1 MMNQDTIRQAAILI
15 ASLDHTQAGALLQR
29 LDPVKA
35 DRIRQAVSNLSDED
49 LKSSRS
55 VIKEFLSDYTPN
67 AEKTS
72 PLTST
77 EQPAGTPPKTI
88 SEAAHS
94 PFREIPSFDFQFL
107 YHVSPPLIA
116 GFLAKLHKQI
126 AAAILTR
133 IPSDLSGV
141 VLSYLSSEQQSEI
154 LERISSSN
162 DCEFTQLQTVTRLL
176 KDCLIHIGESE
187 TRVPPQLA
195 AQTIEQA
202 AKDNFLHRT
211 LTDIESNGTELSRL
225 EHLHARKRQAG
236 PIDACSRSLL
246 QETQTIRNETLRF
259 EDIVLLNDNSLA
271 KLFHHIDHNTLL
283 LALAGAPGEVVQRV
297 MSPLNGRQAARFT
310 EKLEQIAGVSL
321 QQIENAQEFIASEAT
336 RMAQESTIQ
345 FIEQKPFHAAA

>member
-1 MMNQDTIRQAAILI
+1 M
-15 ASLDHTQAGALLQR
+15 
-29 LDPVKA
+29 
-35 DRIRQAVSNLSDED
+35 
-49 LKSSRS
+49 
-55 VIKEFLSDYTPN
+55 
-67 AEKTS
+67 
-72 PLTST
+72 
-77 EQPAGTPPKTI
+77 
-88 SEAAHS
+88 
-94 PFREIPSFDFQFL
+94 
-107 YHVSPPLIA
+107 
-116 GFLAKLHKQI
+116 AKLHKQI

-162 DCEFTQLQTVTRLL
+162 DCEFIQLQTVIRLL
-176 KDCLIHIGESE
+176 KDCLINIGESE

-202 AKDNFLHRT
+202 TKDNFLHRT

-246 QETQTIRNETLRF
+246 QETQTIRNERLRF